1 VTGNP
6 SREESDVHMT
16 TETSGG
22 IVAALALIG
31 VALALILVDPAPV
44 SLLLAVGIAISAGL
58 VRAMVTRRTGRS

>member
-1 VTGNP
+1 
-6 SREESDVHMT
+6 MT

-58 VRAMVTRRTGRS
+58 VRAVVTRRTGRS